1 VKLKGEGNKLSDAY
15 QENLRNIEA
24 AEKNGKRFCP
34 QCGSRMKTCCEVYRQ
49 FKLGGHKP
57 NGVHEG
63 PEEWVCINC
72 GTREYKELVLRVMCG
87 RAGTL

>member
-1 VKLKGEGNKLSDAY
+1 MADAY
-15 QENLRNIEA
+15 SENLRIIEEQEA
-24 AEKNGKRFCP
+24 KGRRVCPTCGK
-34 QCGSRMKTCCEVYRQ
+34 RMKTCCDIHRE
-49 FKLGGHKP
+49 FNFTGHRP

-72 GTREYKELVLRVMCG
+72 GIREFKELAMRVMCG

>member
-1 VKLKGEGNKLSDAY
+1 VSDAY
-15 QENLRNIEA
+15 QENLRTIEA

-72 GTREYKELVLRVMCG
+72 GTREYKDLVLRVMCG